1 MIKQVG
7 QKGYTYL
14 DIIELYEIK
23 ETEMKE
29 KIMKEYQPSELKDL
43 DTKSRKTMTMHGGLH
58 PNSDIDRLY
67 MKRKEGGRSLISV
80 ERCIREEENS
90 LGFYVANSEENLIRR
105 ISAAETM
112 RQLIRERL
120 YRV

>member
-7 QKGYTYL
+7 QKRYTYL
-14 DIIELYEIK
+14 DIIELHEIK

-29 KIMKEYQPSELKDL
+29 KITKEYQPSELKDL

-58 PNSDIDRLY
+58 PKSDIDRLY

-80 ERCIREEENS
+80 ERRIREEENS
-90 LGFYVANSEENLIRR
+90 LGFYVANSEESLIRR

>member
-105 ISAAETM
+105 ISAAEIM
-112 RQLIRERL
+112 RRLIRDRL